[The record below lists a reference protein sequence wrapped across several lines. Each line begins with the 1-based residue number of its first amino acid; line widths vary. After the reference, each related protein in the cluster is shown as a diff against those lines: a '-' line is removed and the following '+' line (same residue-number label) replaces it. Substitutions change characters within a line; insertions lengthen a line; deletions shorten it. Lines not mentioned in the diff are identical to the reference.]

1 METCKAIILQTVNG
15 LTTLFIEMG
24 GSPQLVD
31 SIIKNDEFYDTIVN
45 WLKSTN
51 LFNKNLAIQEFI
63 QLIPQLVH
71 YSHLIENSLQIH
83 EKLWNQVFINL
94 LECQSLLK

>member
-1 METCKAIILQTVNG
+1 MEKCKAIILQTVNG

-31 SIIKNDEFYDTIVN
+31 TIVKNDEFYDTIQS
-45 WLKSTN
+45 WLKTTN
-51 LFNKNLAIQEFI
+51 LFNKNLAIQNFI
-63 QLIPQLVH
+63 QLIPQLVQ
-71 YSHLIENSLQIH
+71 YTHLIENSLQIH
-83 EKLWNQVFINL
+83 EELWNQVFINL